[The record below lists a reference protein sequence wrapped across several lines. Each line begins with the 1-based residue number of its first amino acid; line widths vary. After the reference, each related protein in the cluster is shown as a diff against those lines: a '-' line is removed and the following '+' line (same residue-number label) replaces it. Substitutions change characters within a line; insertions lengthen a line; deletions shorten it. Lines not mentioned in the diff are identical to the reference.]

1 MKKGEPIRL
10 LPLIIKYEDDDAA
23 MVNEKNGHDIR
34 HDFYYAAMIL
44 GLKFRYL
51 KFTPISNKAPG
62 RKGGIVCVCV
72 PHVDIF
78 DPALLDIKNCSI
90 NRFVDAA
97 RAAFG
102 ESTSQLQ

>member
-62 RKGGIVCVCV
+62 GKGGILCVCV
-72 PHVDIF
+72 SHVNIL
-78 DPALLDIKNCSI
+78 DPASLDFKNCSI
-90 NRFVDAA
+90 NQFVGAA

-102 ESTSQLQ
+102 KSTSQPR

>member
-62 RKGGIVCVCV
+62 RKGGIVCVC
-72 PHVDIF
+72 
-78 DPALLDIKNCSI
+78 ASC
-90 NRFVDAA
+90 
-97 RAAFG
+97 
-102 ESTSQLQ
+102 